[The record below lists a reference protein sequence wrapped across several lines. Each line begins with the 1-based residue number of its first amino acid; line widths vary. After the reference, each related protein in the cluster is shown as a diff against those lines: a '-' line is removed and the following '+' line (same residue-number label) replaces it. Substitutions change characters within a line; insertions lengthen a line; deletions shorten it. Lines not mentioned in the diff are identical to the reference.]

1 MYNITIDYQR
11 GITMIKY
18 KVVAVA
24 YRDVEE
30 TIIKRICKNSIKDI
44 DSIDD
49 LNSTEE
55 FCTRGFS
62 MNNRIC
68 IYLDWFRDEFKKR
81 LKDNYKISLMEMP
94 FKEGVH
100 RSEFLE
106 LLDEEY
112 GDEVLVLGQ
121 VDV

>member
-1 MYNITIDYQR
+1 
-11 GITMIKY
+11 MIKY

-49 LNSTEE
+49 LYNTEE
-55 FCTRGFS
+55 FCTRGFN
-62 MNNRIC
+62 MNNRVC

-81 LKDNYKISLMEMP
+81 LKNNYKISLMEMP